1 MLKFIAV
8 LAVIPLMIGLVGCTD
23 ESPLVPE
30 ADLVVMRAYLFAG
43 EPVTEIRI
51 TASLELGSEDSV
63 APPVNDAN
71 VYLTK
76 DGTRYALVATAG
88 RPGFYHYPGDDLSVV
103 AGDQFMIES
112 EYLGKVA
119 TATTVVP
126 SKPTQVGANPDQL
139 SVQELT
145 FGFGGRGMFG
155 NDDTTAVQVTWSNPA
170 GESYYVTLENIESDP
185 TPIFEL
191 PAGFENR
198 RPIRFVSIPVN
209 SEEYRITRRSV
220 EFFGTHMVK
229 VYRVNR
235 EYVDLYISRNQDP
248 QDLNEPLTNVTGG
261 LGIFTAF
268 NSDSVLIEVVSQ

>member
-1 MLKFIAV
+1 VLKYIAV

-43 EPVTEIRI
+43 EPVTEIRL
-51 TASLELGSEDSV
+51 TSSLELGSEDSV
-63 APPVNDAN
+63 APPVVDAS

-76 DGTRYALVATAG
+76 GGTRYSLQATVG
-88 RPGFYHYPGDDLSVV
+88 RPGFYDYPGSDLAVV
-103 AGDQFMIES
+103 AGDEFMIES
-112 EYLGKVA
+112 QYLGKVA

-139 SVQELT
+139 GVQELT
-145 FGFGGRGMFG
+145 FGAGRGKFL
-155 NDDTTAVQVTWSNPA
+155 NDDTTAVQVTWANPE

-185 TPIFEL
+185 SPIFEP

-209 SEEYRITRRSV
+209 SQEYRITRRSV

-235 EYVDLYISRNQDP
+235 EYVDLFISRNQDP
-248 QDLNEPLTNVTGG
+248 QDLNEPLSNVTGG